1 MDWPGG
7 CRREPA
13 DEGPAGRPPPAR
25 AAWVPSALAASAP
38 RAWVALERRVRQAQT
53 AWPAAPGLNRPP
65 QGWRRLPSRPEV
77 PAIPQRLVWPGPP
90 DAGASR
96 AAEEAAPVPAPAR
109 LRTGSVRLG
118 SARGGSARG
127 SSARGGSARGGSAR
141 LGSGRGGSGR
151 GSARRTRRLRPR
163 CFGTRRGNR
172 RWLGRRGGHREHR
185 ATDRAACPDAGLRDL
200 GGVDAIDGGAIRAR
214 DVHVMIL
221 RPAPWR
227 SVRSALPR

>member
-53 AWPAAPGLNRPP
+53 AWPAPPGLNRPP

-96 AAEEAAPVPAPAR
+96 AAEEAAPVLAPAHSAPAR
-109 LRTGSVRLG
+109 C
-118 SARGGSARG
+118 
-127 SSARGGSARGGSAR
+127 GSAR
-141 LGSGRGGSGR
+141 LEEVLLEEALPGEVRLEAVLPD
-151 GSARRTRRLRPR
+151 SAPGEAAPDEAARDEAAPAAVLRHEAGQPSVAGKAWWSPRTPRYRPRSVPGRRTQGPWR
-163 CFGTRRGNR
+163 
-172 RWLGRRGGHREHR
+172 GRR
-185 ATDRAACPDAGLRDL
+185 DRW
-200 GGVDAIDGGAIRAR
+200 
-214 DVHVMIL
+214 
-221 RPAPWR
+221 WR
-227 SVRSALPR
+227 NSGT